1 MVVEEVRAGVYA
13 ISDIIKVAVLLCKKH
28 YHDDD
33 NLLALHVERHQI
45 VPKGSRLP
53 DYRLIEVY
61 DTIRWNSRKGRPCR
75 VVMFA
80 LEFTVSNTDNIKT
93 VTKDII
99 LALHQGRL
107 FVRQE
112 EFNEKK
118 QEVIA
123 LLVKY
128 ENERRAFIKERG
140 ESAIQHFGTSY
151 GFIVLEGGETDAKLK
166 SA

>member
-1 MVVEEVRAGVYA
+1 MVVEEVREGVYA
-13 ISDIIKVAVLLCKKH
+13 ISDIIKVAVLLCRKH

-33 NLLALHVERHQI
+33 NPLALHVERHEI

-53 DYRLIEVY
+53 DYHLIEVY

-80 LEFTVSNTDNIKT
+80 LEFVASSTDDIKT
-93 VTKDII
+93 VTKEIL

-107 FVRQE
+107 FVRQG

-118 QEVIA
+118 QEVLA
-123 LLVKY
+123 LLIRY
-128 ENERRAFIKERG
+128 ENERRTYLKECG